1 MSKKIYKIKFVD
13 KEQTE
18 KFVKNL
24 ESFTDEKIL
33 KEKKKSV
40 IVAAKDKDAVRD
52 MIVNAERLDSH
63 YGSGYCFGE
72 EDEDYFIK
80 KVADSKEEYKTMK
93 KEKKEKKEVHDVIEE
108 EEEER

>member
-1 MSKKIYKIKFVD
+1 MPKKIYKIKFVD

-24 ESFTDEKIL
+24 ESFTDERIL

-40 IVAAKDKDAVRD
+40 IVAAKGKDAVRD
-52 MIVNAERLDSH
+52 MIVKAERLDSH

-80 KVADSKEEYKTMK
+80 KVADSKEEYKAMK
-93 KEKKEKKEVHDVIEE
+93 KEKKEERDVVEE

>member
-24 ESFTDEKIL
+24 ESFTDERIL

-52 MIVNAERLDSH
+52 MIVKAERFDSY
-63 YGSGYCFGE
+63 YGNGYCFGE

-80 KVADSKEEYKTMK
+80 KVADSKEEYKAMK
-93 KEKKEKKEVHDVIEE
+93 KEKKEEHDVVEE

>member
-24 ESFTDEKIL
+24 KSFTDEKIL

-40 IVAAKDKDAVRD
+40 IVSAKDKDAVRN
-52 MIVNAERLDSH
+52 MIANVERLDSH

-80 KVADSKEEYKTMK
+80 KVAEEIK
-93 KEKKEKKEVHDVIEE
+93 KEKKEHDVVEE
-108 EEEER
+108 EEEYEF